1 MISMFDDLLG
11 EKEPEITEVDKD
23 ALIRAMADNIKQKQD
38 MINDLVRQITELE
51 RQIESQEAGVI

>member
-1 MISMFDDLLG
+1 MFDDLLG